1 MEGLVE
7 AHSTAQD
14 TTKLIRRCNA
24 LQDALNMER
33 VQVQQTA
40 KERRQAEVNVR
51 DSDKRLQQKL
61 AAAHDAANRRVMA
74 HEARCIEE
82 SRKSIE
88 VAKRAAEVRVK
99 RQVEEALAAQRRQS
113 HLEMQR
119 LAEDNGEE
127 IEFLNQQLTLWKH
140 QVEVLT
146 ENDRRRHAHESSHD
160 DQDPEVLSHE
170 LSDRRRRSHSHD
182 TRKDQSFW
190 GQEFDPPNQPDSPSP

>member
-1 MEGLVE
+1 
-7 AHSTAQD
+7 
-14 TTKLIRRCNA
+14 
-24 LQDALNMER
+24 MER

-61 AAAHDAANRRVMA
+61 TAAHEAANRQVMA

-146 ENDRRRHAHESSHD
+146 ENDRRRHAHESTHD